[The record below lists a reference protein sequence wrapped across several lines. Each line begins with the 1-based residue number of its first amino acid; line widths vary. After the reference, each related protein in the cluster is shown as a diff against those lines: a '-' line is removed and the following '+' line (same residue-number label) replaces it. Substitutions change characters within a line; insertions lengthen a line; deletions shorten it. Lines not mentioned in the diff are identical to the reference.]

1 MVGGDELR
9 RTMRNF
15 PSGVSVLT
23 AALEGQRIGVTIGS
37 LVSLSLAPP
46 LVGVSIGRELAVHEL
61 LRDAGA
67 FGVSMLRG
75 EQAALAAHFARGVP
89 PIALWEGI
97 AVREGSTGVPLLADA
112 LAWLECRIVAEHAV
126 GDHTLFVGEV
136 VTADEGPS
144 GTALAY
150 REHGYHA
157 V

>member
-37 LVSLSLAPP
+37 LVSLSLGPP

-75 EQAALAAHFARGVP
+75 EQAALGAHFARGVP

-126 GDHTLFVGEV
+126 GDHTLFAGEV
-136 VTADEGPS
+136 VTAEEGPS
-144 GTALAY
+144 GTALVY

>member
-23 AALEGQRIGVTIGS
+23 VALEGQRIGVTIGS
-37 LVSLSLAPP
+37 LVSLSLDPA
-46 LVGVSIGRELAVHEL
+46 LVGVAIGRELAVHEL

-67 FGVSMLRG
+67 FAVSILRG
-75 EQAALAAHFARGVP
+75 DQAALAAHFARGVP
-89 PIALWEGI
+89 PIALWESV
-97 AVREGSTGVPLLADA
+97 AVRDGSIGAPLLADA
-112 LAWLECRIVAEHAV
+112 LAWLECRIADEHRV

-136 VTADEGPS
+136 VTAEEGPS
-144 GTALAY
+144 GTALVY

>member
-15 PSGVSVLT
+15 PSGISVMT
-23 AALEGQRIGVTIGS
+23 IALEGQRAGVTVGS
-37 LVSLSLAPP
+37 LVSLSLTPP

-61 LRDAGA
+61 LRDAGG

-89 PIALWEGI
+89 PIALWEGL
-97 AVREGSTGVPLLADA
+97 AVRDGSTGVPLLADA
-112 LAWLECRIVAEHAV
+112 LAWLECRIVDEHAV

-136 VTADEGPS
+136 LSVELGENAPPLVHVES
-144 GTALAY
+144 GFRSL
-150 REHGYHA
+150 
-157 V
+157 

>member
-1 MVGGDELR
+1 
-9 RTMRNF
+9 MRNF

-23 AALEGQRIGVTIGS
+23 TALEGQRIGVTIAS
-37 LVSLSLAPP
+37 LVSLSLEPP

-61 LRDAGA
+61 LRDAGTFA
-67 FGVSMLRG
+67 VSILRG

-89 PIALWEGI
+89 PIALWEGVG
-97 AVREGSTGVPLLADA
+97 VREGPNGLPLLAEA
-112 LAWLECRIVAEHAV
+112 LAWLECQIVDEHAV

-136 VTADEGPS
+136 AAAEEGPS
-144 GTALAY
+144 GTALVY

>member
-1 MVGGDELR
+1 MVSGDELR

-23 AALEGQRIGVTIGS
+23 TALEGQRIGVTIGS

-61 LRDAGA
+61 VREAGA
-67 FGVSMLRG
+67 FAVSILRG
-75 EQAALAAHFARGVP
+75 EQAALAAHFARGMP

-97 AVREGSTGVPLLADA
+97 AVRDGSIGAPLLADA

-126 GDHTLFVGEV
+126 GDHTLFIAEV
-136 VTADEGPS
+136 VTAEEGPPGS
-144 GTALAY
+144 ALVY
-150 REHGYHA
+150 REHGYHP

>member
-15 PSGVSVLT
+15 PSGISVMT
-23 AALEGQRIGVTIGS
+23 IALDGQRFGVTVGS
-37 LVSLSLAPP
+37 LVSLSLTPP

-61 LRDAGA
+61 LRDAGG

-89 PIALWEGI
+89 PIALWEGL
-97 AVREGSTGVPLLADA
+97 AVRDGSTGVPLLADA
-112 LAWLECRIVAEHAV
+112 LAWLECRVVDEHAV

-136 VTADEGPS
+136 VTAEEGPS
-144 GTALAY
+144 GTALVY

>member
-1 MVGGDELR
+1 
-9 RTMRNF
+9 MRLF

-23 AALEGQRIGVTIGS
+23 TALEERRFGVTVGS

-61 LRDAGA
+61 LRDARR
-67 FGVSMLRG
+67 FGISMLRG

-89 PIALWEGI
+89 PIALWEGL
-97 AVREGSTGVPLLADA
+97 AVRDGSTGVPLLADA
-112 LAWLECRIVAEHAV
+112 LAWLECRILDEHAV

-136 VTADEGPS
+136 VTAEEGAS
-144 GTALAY
+144 GTALVY
-150 REHGYHA
+150 REHGYRA

>member
-15 PSGVSVLT
+15 PSGVSVMTT
-23 AALEGQRIGVTIGS
+23 ALDGQRVGVTVGS
-37 LVSLSLAPP
+37 LVSLSLKPP
-46 LVGVSIGRELAVHEL
+46 LVGVSIGRELAIHEL
-61 LRDAGA
+61 LRDAGR
-67 FGVSMLRG
+67 FGISMLRG

-89 PIALWEGI
+89 PIALWEGL

-112 LAWLECRIVAEHAV
+112 LAWLECRVLAEHAV

-136 VTADEGPS
+136 VTAEEGPP

-150 REHGYHA
+150 REHEYRA

>member
-23 AALEGQRIGVTIGS
+23 AGLEGQRIGVTIAS
-37 LVSLSLAPP
+37 LVSLSLGPP

-126 GDHTLFVGEV
+126 GDHTFFVGEV
-136 VTADEGPS
+136 VTAEEGPS
-144 GTALAY
+144 GTALVY